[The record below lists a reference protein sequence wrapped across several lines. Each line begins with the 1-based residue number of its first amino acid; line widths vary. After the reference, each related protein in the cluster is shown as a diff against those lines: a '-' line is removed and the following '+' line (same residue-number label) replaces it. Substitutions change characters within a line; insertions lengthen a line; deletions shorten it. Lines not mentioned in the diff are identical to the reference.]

1 MKNLNKFLFL
11 ALAFGFTG
19 TIFGATERYCLS
31 LRDDPA
37 TTIVVGWE
45 GDNGSVY
52 YGTTDHG
59 TSYTDYSNNH
69 ASDRTGSAHGHSR
82 HFARLTGLTPNT
94 VYYFVIRDNNGTTS
108 QRFSFQTLSDDPS
121 DPVSFISG
129 GDSRQAVTVF
139 GIGESCESG
148 SCRGARQTGNRIVA
162 KVRPDFIAFNGDMIR
177 NTSGV
182 SDSEQEWDDWFDDW
196 QLTASTDGRM
206 YAVMLSQGN
215 HEDNSDMYELFDI
228 PQDEYYAI
236 DVHGGLLR
244 LYSLNSE
251 LNVCS
256 SAQTTWFENDLQLN
270 QSANWKFVQYH
281 IPTLA
286 VGNGYGLVSDQMSCW
301 GPLFLEYGVQLA
313 MESHTHVTK
322 WTYPSVPN
330 SGNNDFEV
338 DNNSGT
344 VYIGEGQW
352 GAPWRDLDFDNN
364 GTPTKPWIRDQGR
377 FDNFFFVRVTEN
389 QTTINCVKFENESGI
404 TAATDDLLGQD
415 LPSGVTL
422 WNPTNGDEVVL
433 SNPFASVTESSPKV
447 SNVFPVPANDI
458 INIEF
463 KKATNATIEVYN
475 SLGKMCQS
483 ETVNGAINH
492 QLDTENMCTG
502 VNYIYI
508 LSEDGTI
515 ETHKVIKQ

>member
-1 MKNLNKFLFL
+1 
-11 ALAFGFTG
+11 
-19 TIFGATERYCLS
+19 
-31 LRDDPA
+31 
-37 TTIVVGWE
+37 
-45 GDNGSVY
+45 
-52 YGTTDHG
+52 
-59 TSYTDYSNNH
+59 
-69 ASDRTGSAHGHSR
+69 
-82 HFARLTGLTPNT
+82 
-94 VYYFVIRDNNGTTS
+94 
-108 QRFSFQTLSDDPS
+108 
-121 DPVSFISG
+121 
-129 GDSRQAVTVF
+129 
-139 GIGESCESG
+139 
-148 SCRGARQTGNRIVA
+148 
-162 KVRPDFIAFNGDMIR
+162 
-177 NTSGV
+177 
-182 SDSEQEWDDWFDDW
+182 
-196 QLTASTDGRM
+196 
-206 YAVMLSQGN
+206 
-215 HEDNSDMYELFDI
+215 
-228 PQDEYYAI
+228 
-236 DVHGGLLR
+236 
-244 LYSLNSE
+244 
-251 LNVCS
+251 
-256 SAQTTWFENDLQLN
+256 
-270 QSANWKFVQYH
+270 
-281 IPTLA
+281 
-286 VGNGYGLVSDQMSCW
+286 
-301 GPLFLEYGVQLA
+301 